1 SVGGSRHTLLDSDPL
16 LAGPCSADSD
26 ENSEGLG
33 AKLLPRRICM
43 VEPEMLRPEEA
54 RRDRGSQQD
63 PESLALPNAGSA
75 ALKATTVTLPK

>member
-1 SVGGSRHTLLDSDPL
+1 M
-16 LAGPCSADSD
+16 
-26 ENSEGLG
+26 G
-33 AKLLPRRICM
+33 AKFLPRCSPRRIGM

-75 ALKATTVTLPK
+75 ALKATTVTLPKLGQLCTRREPSAKGGRGLLS